1 MVDFSQLKQLLQ
13 GTKESTTN
21 IDYATIVYLSTRMI
35 VLIKS
40 FAAEAAPTIPPH
52 HRWL

>member
-40 FAAEAAPTIPPH
+40 FAAEPRRSPAAPTTD
-52 HRWL
+52 